1 MHGQRILLGVRK
13 ENWGIYETD
22 SLAVLQVQEN
32 ILQRMLPK
40 GWFDLKET
48 RLSRMWN

>member
-1 MHGQRILLGVRK
+1 MYGERILLGVRK

-22 SLAVLQVQEN
+22 SLAVHQVQEN

-40 GWFDLKET
+40 GWFDPQET
-48 RLSRMWN
+48 RVSRVWN